1 MKNSEE
7 TSWNKIKETF
17 KKIWGYDNFRP
28 PQEEIINCLLR
39 GKDALIIMPTG
50 GGKSIC
56 FQLPALLKKG
66 LTLVISPLVAL
77 MENQVEELSDRSL
90 PASLLHSQLTREKK
104 RQTLEKIE
112 QNQLRLLYL
121 SPETLFN
128 QKIWNLL
135 CKSQTKIN
143 GLILDEAH
151 CLVEWGETFRPA
163 YRRLGAVRQT
173 LIKSKPPGTKIS
185 VAAFTATADPQAQ
198 KIIKTALQLRNPKT
212 YLISPYRNNLQL
224 KIQHICT
231 SRSRYQQLLKFI
243 KTREKQSGIVY
254 VRTRKDS
261 EKLAETLREKNYQ
274 TTSYHAGL
282 RAEERR
288 HIEKAWIK
296 GEINFVVCTSAF
308 GMGINKPDVRWV
320 IHFQAPSLLSE
331 YIQEIGRGGR
341 DGKPAE
347 ALTLISEPTG
357 WLDPEDKQRQKFLAD
372 KLKLEYQRA
381 EKLIKQLPTRGNINL
396 LKDEYPH
403 AANALSILHSSGKLR
418 WYDPFNYVMI
428 NNSKKVSLNYNSKV
442 KDLNKYF
449 ATRKCRWQFL
459 LEVFGFSQ
467 EAQNIGYMGCG
478 HCDNC
483 LKKRKKK
490 KVRNKNFSF
499 NS

>member
-1 MKNSEE
+1 MENSEE
-7 TSWNKIKETF
+7 TSWNKVKEAF

-28 PQEEIINCLLR
+28 PQGEIINCLLT
-39 GKDALIIMPTG
+39 GIDALIIMPTG

-90 PASLLHSQLTREKK
+90 PANLLHSQLPREKK
-104 RQTLEKIE
+104 RQTLEKLE

-135 CKSQTKIN
+135 SKSQTKIN

-151 CLVEWGETFRPA
+151 CLVQWGETFRPA
-163 YRRLGAVRQT
+163 YRRLGSVRQT
-173 LIKSKPPGTKIS
+173 LIKSKPPGTKIPI
-185 VAAFTATADPQAQ
+185 AAFTATADPQAQ
-198 KIIKTALQLRNPKT
+198 KIIRTTLQLKNPKPF
-212 YLISPYRNNLQL
+212 LLSPYRNNIYL

-231 SRSRYQQLLKFI
+231 PRSRRQELLKFI
-243 KTREKQSGIVY
+243 KTREKQAGLVY

-261 EKLAETLREKNYQ
+261 EKLAQTLREKNYK

-282 RAEERR
+282 SAEERR
-288 HIEKAWIK
+288 HIEKAWIR

-372 KLKLEYQRA
+372 KLKLQYQTA
-381 EKLIKQLPTRGNINL
+381 EKIIKQLPTTGNIDDLTDKFPNV
-396 LKDEYPH
+396 
-403 AANALSILHSSGKLR
+403 AIALSILHSSGKLR
-418 WYDPFNYVMI
+418 WNDPFNYTI
-428 NNSKKVSLNYNSKV
+428 NKSGSNKKVSLNYNSGIEKI
-442 KDLNKYF
+442 NKYF
-449 ATRKCRWQFL
+449 STRKCRWQFL
-459 LEVFGFSQ
+459 LEAFGFFQ
-467 EAQNIGYMGCG
+467 EAQNMACG

-483 LKKRKKK
+483 LKKK
-490 KVRNKNFSF
+490 
-499 NS
+499 